1 MHRSRARPFP
11 FSSKPM
17 EIVPKS
23 LGQDFLKDCG
33 YREGKAL
40 RLHSKT
46 EIRGA
51 FTAEKAFQFQLS
63 PPGDQKYCLKN
74 SFALQNSKSVLF
86 GSGFQRGAL
95 SCRAPLSCGTTPRI
109 VPQFT
114 PRRAHCVLVKS
125 REECAKLQCF
135 KEYARP
141 LKRAPLNFLD
151 RFRKS
156 LAIMREFFDS
166 GR

>member
-1 MHRSRARPFP
+1 MHRSRTRPFP

-23 LGQDFLKDCG
+23 LDQDFLKDCG

-40 RLHSKT
+40 RLHSET
-46 EIRGA
+46 EIHSS
-51 FTAEKAFQFQLS
+51 FSDEKAFQFQLS

-86 GSGFQRGAL
+86 ESGFQRGAL
-95 SCRAPLSCGTTPRI
+95 SC
-109 VPQFT
+109 
-114 PRRAHCVLVKS
+114 RAHCVLVKS
-125 REECAKLQCF
+125 REECAELQCF

-156 LAIMREFFDS
+156 LAIMREFF
-166 GR
+166 

>member
-1 MHRSRARPFP
+1 MHGSRARPSP

-17 EIVPKS
+17 EVVPKS
-23 LGQDFLKDCG
+23 LGQDFSKDCG

-74 SFALQNSKSVLF
+74 SFALQNSKSVRNF
-86 GSGFQRGAL
+86 SAL
-95 SCRAPLSCGTTPRI
+95 RSTHAL
-109 VPQFT
+109 
-114 PRRAHCVLVKS
+114 
-125 REECAKLQCF
+125 
-135 KEYARP
+135 
-141 LKRAPLNFLD
+141 
-151 RFRKS
+151 
-156 LAIMREFFDS
+156 
-166 GR
+166 